1 MFLIPI
7 IYSKAITATTIA
19 NSVGKTATTI
29 ANAVTI
35 ATTIAIYVVIAVSMQ
50 YFL

>member
-7 IYSKAITATTIA
+7 IYSEVITATNIA
-19 NSVGKTATTI
+19 TSVGKTATTI

-35 ATTIAIYVVIAVSMQ
+35 ATTIAIYVVTAVSMQ